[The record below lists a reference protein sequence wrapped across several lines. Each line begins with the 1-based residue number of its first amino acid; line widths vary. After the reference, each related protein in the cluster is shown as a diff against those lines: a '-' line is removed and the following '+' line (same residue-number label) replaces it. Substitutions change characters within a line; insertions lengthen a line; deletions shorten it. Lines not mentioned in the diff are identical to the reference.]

1 MKSYYVGKIVDDS
14 EMLTFDICYGT
25 SVDEVLIRYHE
36 AGIKVIF
43 IFETNNLSVTP
54 KEPPLASRLF
64 EVSTEDFNKRFQRFL
79 LKIMMMNDN

>member
-36 AGIKVIF
+36 AGIKVVF
-43 IFETNNLSVTP
+43 IFETNKPLVT
-54 KEPPLASRLF
+54 KKPPLASRLF
-64 EVSTEDFNKRFQRFL
+64 EVSTEDFNKHFQRFL
-79 LKIMMMNDN
+79 LTTMMTN